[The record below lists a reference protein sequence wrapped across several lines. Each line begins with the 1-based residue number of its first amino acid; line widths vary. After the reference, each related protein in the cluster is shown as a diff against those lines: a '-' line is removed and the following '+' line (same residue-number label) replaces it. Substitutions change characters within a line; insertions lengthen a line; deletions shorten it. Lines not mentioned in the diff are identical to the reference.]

1 MRTTVKAAILLVALI
16 LIFLLVPVFPY
27 TAASSSAFGVATVKV
42 TADVSLTYLLFH
54 CGSFINAQVTGSIG
68 GFAGAR
74 PISQGYTIKFNPRS
88 SSLTEYNS
96 ASSQHLLD
104 PHT

>member
-27 TAASSSAFGVATVKV
+27 TAASSSAFGVASVKV

-54 CGSFINAQVTGSIG
+54 CGSFINAQVTSSIG
-68 GFAGAR
+68 GFAGSV
-74 PISQGYTIKFNPRS
+74 PISQGYTFTCNPGS
-88 SSLTEYNS
+88 SSLTEYHQPS
-96 ASSQHLLD
+96 
-104 PHT
+104 